1 MIVLSIYL
9 LIFYVQAK
17 TFAEFLIVGVK
28 YKKPTNKAKKH
39 EIFQKEHNKKIKKKL
54 QQMGSLKTTKYMII
68 NKFNKLQNKQFTYT
82 KNRLN
87 TYTLLNLHTRHREYL
102 CEI

>member
-1 MIVLSIYL
+1 M
-9 LIFYVQAK
+9 
-17 TFAEFLIVGVK
+17 K
-28 YKKPTNKAKKH
+28 YFKKNITKNN
-39 EIFQKEHNKKIKKKL
+39 EKKKL

-87 TYTLLNLHTRHREYL
+87 TYTLLNLHTRHTYAKYN
-102 CEI
+102 